1 MCTCEPGFIGDGQNC
16 TGTVKSPKSLQTRV
30 DWYNEFLNGWKFV
43 DVVYFG
49 NVTSHVLILQN
60 R

>member
-16 TGTVKSPKSLQTRV
+16 TGTVNNPKSLQIRV
-30 DWYNEFLNGWKFV
+30 DQYNELLYRWEFV

-49 NVTSHVLILQN
+49 NVASHVLILQN